1 MDLKKNKII
10 VIVACVIALLV
21 IVTVFLIINGKDDT
35 QEVVQE
41 TTIGTSSTTV
51 ATTTTVTTPA
61 TTVTTTET
69 TTPTTTT
76 TAEVTTTAWTYTP
89 HIKKETVMK
98 YNKST
103 ADCKGWIYVDDSAMN
118 YPIMQSDDNEFYVYH
133 DWQGNSSGSG
143 AIMLDYEC
151 TIGQTRNIL
160 LYGHNMG
167 NGSMFH
173 QVKSYKDK
181 DWWIDHQYVEVAN
194 LEKIYVYQIFS
205 IDVLY
210 GRSDASF
217 TYWLEPNVSLLSEDV
232 YKSFVDNVVNKQYTS
247 VGIKAPTYPT
257 GILTLQTCNSGAD
270 DGMRCVAFGKL
281 VGTYDLK

>member
-21 IVTVFLIINGKDDT
+21 IVTVFLILSNKDDT

-41 TTIGTSSTTV
+41 TTIGTSSTTI
-51 ATTTTVTTPA
+51 ATTTSA
-61 TTVTTTET
+61 TTVTTVATTEAT
-69 TTPTTTT
+69 TTE
-76 TAEVTTTAWTYTP
+76 EVTTPEWSYTP
-89 HIKKETVMK
+89 HIKKDTVIK
-98 YNKST
+98 YNSAT
-103 ADCKGWIYVDDSAMN
+103 SDCKGWVYIHDSVID
-118 YPIMQSDDNEFYVYH
+118 YPIMQSGDNEFYVYH
-133 DWQGNSSGSG
+133 DWQGNSSNSG

-181 DWWIDHQYVEVAN
+181 DWWLDHQYVEVAN

-232 YKSFVDNVVNKQYTS
+232 YNNFVDNVMNKQYTS
-247 VGIKAPTYPT
+247 IGIEAPTYPT

-281 VGTYDLK
+281 VGTYDLQ